1 MSWKRQAVPRAK
13 TAEIAQSSKATSV
26 TRPSMTLDVNIPNLW
41 PCKRGNYISC
51 SKRRYRNI
59 EWKLITKRCWCG
71 GKGFLI
77 ESKILVN
84 PAGGSL
90 DHGASNLRDQHRN
103 DRSSAPEQTFHKT
116 FYGFQILRSDCVSIK
131 HLWIPIQF
139 WQCRPPAVFVF
150 IISWCARAW
159 NWIGDVQ
166 TLIRPT
172 ETWPGCSNET
182 NSQRKQKCLFS

>member
-1 MSWKRQAVPRAK
+1 MYIQENSKFKMKDGWVGRGKLFRVPK
-13 TAEIAQSSKATSV
+13 LPKLLKAQNSKATSV
-26 TRPSMTLDVNIPNLW
+26 TQPSMTLDVNIPNLW

-51 SKRRYRNI
+51 SKRRCRNI

-131 HLWIPIQF
+131 HF
-139 WQCRPPAVFVF
+139 YGSRSNSGNAVL
-150 IISWCARAW
+150 
-159 NWIGDVQ
+159 Q
-166 TLIRPT
+166 L
-172 ETWPGCSNET
+172 
-182 NSQRKQKCLFS
+182 CLFS